1 MLEEEEEEEEA
12 QIAQLEEE
20 EEEVSAVSLALQ
32 SHQDPLFQSQLA
44 LEAQVAPSRVLLEA
58 EAVIQSLE
66 RSQVS
71 VEEEVEA
78 RLQRQ
83 LRFLEALEA
92 ESFTA

>member
-1 MLEEEEEEEEA
+1 M
-12 QIAQLEEE
+12 
-20 EEEVSAVSLALQ
+20 
-32 SHQDPLFQSQLA
+32 
-44 LEAQVAPSRVLLEA
+44 APSRVLLEA
-58 EAVIQSLE
+58 KAVIQSLE